1 LARGLT
7 LDAGAIIA
15 YEKHSRGMW
24 ALFKA
29 AIDHDATITVPTVVV
44 AQVHRGNSPLLSRM
58 LSACNIETLTL
69 ERARRAGSLLAA
81 SRTTDIADA
90 VVVAGAAA
98 RRDAILTSDRVDI
111 ERLIAAARADVPIVD
126 V

>member
-1 LARGLT
+1 
-7 LDAGAIIA
+7 
-15 YEKHSRGMW
+15 MW

-29 AIDHDATITVPTVVV
+29 AIEDEATITVPTVVV
-44 AQVHRGNSPLLSRM
+44 AQVHRGNSPLVSRM

-81 SRTTDIADA
+81 SRTADIVDA

-98 RRDAILTSDRVDI
+98 RRDGILTSDRPDI
-111 ERLIAAARADVPIVD
+111 ERLAAVAGADVSIVD